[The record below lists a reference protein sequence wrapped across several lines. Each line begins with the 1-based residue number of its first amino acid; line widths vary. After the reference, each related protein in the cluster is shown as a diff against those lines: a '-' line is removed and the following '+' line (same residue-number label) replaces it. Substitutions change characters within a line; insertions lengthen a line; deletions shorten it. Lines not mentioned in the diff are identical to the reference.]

1 MPVTALLDFTEVD
14 PVGNK
19 FGFGALVAA
28 VDVWVSTFGVTMDDF
43 WGTTVA
49 FGTPNT
55 GRDVVSAL
63 LRASSGRCL
72 LTGLG
77 FEVLAPAVDPLGY
90 SSGQAFKENR

>member
-1 MPVTALLDFTEVD
+1 MTTLLDFTEVD

-28 VDVWVSTFGVTMDDF
+28 VDVWVTAFGVTMDDF
-43 WGTTVA
+43 WVKMVL
-49 FGTPNT
+49 FCTPNT
-55 GRDVVSAL
+55 VWGVVSVI

-77 FEVLAPAVDPLGY
+77 FEVLVPAADPVR
-90 SSGQAFKENR
+90 SSNGQALKEIR